1 MDDKLMIKQSFFI
14 SNLIILIITIWF
26 FSNTWYLIFPI
37 FVVLFLFLSLL
48 LLFCEQIIAYID
60 ARFFQATD
68 ATFSHRTKATNMIL
82 SQSIFTLIVGIG
94 FNYQGYGLTI
104 TDLGLFLSSYAQFSI
119 FGLLLFLLGYILLK
133 YDFLSL
139 TMFILMILS
148 KLSSIY
154 PILWIYF
161 ALIVSKS
168 NLFYLMEREKYDEK

>member
-1 MDDKLMIKQSFFI
+1 MIKQSFFI